1 MIPKVF
7 TSRPRFVRGA
17 ALADPAHV
25 ARPHSVEQI
34 QSEVLRCAEDGE
46 RLRVAGGGTA
56 ANQLWRTDENL
67 LALDHFRGVES
78 ADLERGRVWVR
89 AGTTLGALADW
100 LRPRGLA
107 LPVDG
112 WPAGATVGG
121 AVSVGAHGSGPG
133 QRNLS
138 ACVSAVGLTTAD
150 GVYRRVSSDENAE
163 LFHAVRLSLGALG
176 VVSHVELACSL
187 ARPVRVR
194 HFKSALEDTLARLP
208 ELRGKAQHL
217 SFEWFP
223 GTGATRVHVAMP
235 TESDVRSAA
244 LPAQAR
250 DWAMRNAG
258 HWLLANASQRLPR
271 LAGTAQRLA
280 MQAMPEAD
288 RIDAAPEPES
298 RPLLRQAELIE
309 YQLAITDLPDALA
322 QLERLLAALEVR
334 SYAALEVGLVAADEI
349 WLSPAYQRDSAFIRL
364 KRFRGAAL
372 PALASTF
379 ADVMDRYDARP
390 HWGSRHGKE
399 GSELAVLYPRWK
411 DFLALRA
418 RLDPR
423 GVFLNDYLS
432 RLFGVSLP

>member
-1 MIPKVF
+1 MNPSVF
-7 TSRPRFVRGA
+7 SSRRRFVRGA
-17 ALADPAHV
+17 ALADPHHI

-67 LALDHFRGVES
+67 LALDHFRGIES
-78 ADLERGRVWVR
+78 SDLERGRIWVR
-89 AGTTLGALADW
+89 AGTTLGGLADW
-100 LRPRGLA
+100 LRVRGLA

-121 AVSVGAHGSGPG
+121 SVSVGAHGSGPG
-133 QRNLS
+133 QHNLS

-150 GVYRRVSSDENAE
+150 GVFRRVSAEENAE
-163 LFHAVRLSLGALG
+163 LFGAARLSLGALG
-176 VVSHVELACSL
+176 VVSHVELICSP
-187 ARPVRVR
+187 ARPLRVR

-208 ELRGKAQHL
+208 ELRAKARHL

-223 GTGATRVHVAMP
+223 GTGATRVHVALP
-235 TESDVRSAA
+235 TEAEVRSAS

-280 MQAMPEAD
+280 MQALPEAD
-288 RIDAAPEPES
+288 RIEAAPEPQP
-298 RPLLRQAELIE
+298 RPLLRQAELLE
-309 YQLAITDLPDALA
+309 YQLAIEDLPAALA
-322 QLERLLAALEVR
+322 LLERLLAALDVR
-334 SYAALEVGLVAADEI
+334 SYAALEVGLVAADEV
-349 WLSPAYQRDSAFIRL
+349 WLSPAYQRDSAFVRL
-364 KRFRGAAL
+364 RRFRGAEL
-372 PALASTF
+372 PTLARTF
-379 ADVMDRYDARP
+379 ADVLDRYDARP

-399 GSELAVLYPRWK
+399 GSELAALYPRWH

-432 RLFGVSLP
+432 KLFGVSLP